1 MRGLEKDV
9 VQLLVGGSA
18 GSGSIVCGTMLAR
31 ALMEMGY
38 YIVGDNEYP
47 SIIRGGHTAYWVRAS
62 VRRINEIDAFN
73 DLVVAMDHET
83 FIRHSMEF
91 HSDTV
96 FILDSKVVKPP
107 DNAKVIDVPVLKL
120 LREEGMELI
129 VGNSIFFGAV
139 AAAIGIPLDYVH
151 KAIEAQFH
159 GRRSVIEVN
168 SRAAAIGYEY
178 LAQVNIDYE
187 LPRLKP
193 PRPWGPRVLLTGN
206 EAIALGIV
214 KAGVKV
220 YASYPMT
227 PASPI
232 LHYLVGISKDKDIA
246 VLQVE
251 NEIAAAQIVA
261 GAAWAGVRAAT
272 GTSGGGFSL
281 MVETL
286 SMAGMMELPIVIVLA
301 MRPGP
306 STGMATMSAQQDLLF
321 AIFSGHGEFPRV
333 VVAPTDQYDAYMKV
347 IEVFNLAEKY
357 RVPAIIL
364 EDKHLAEGHRSVPAL
379 PEEVTIDRG
388 AIVPHEEAVKLVRS
402 GLEYKPYQITKT
414 GVSLHIP
421 PGVPGLITRT
431 ESSEHDED
439 GFVTIVPHKASEM
452 YLKRLRKIMYLRK
465 EIEEKYKPLEVHGV
479 KPSEADLVIFT
490 WGSTLQAVIDAME
503 VISKELSTSVINI
516 SYLWPFPRRKFREA
530 LIGAKNAITLSVEHN
545 ALGLLG
551 KLIRM
556 ETGFKVAYHLGKVD
570 GRPFRPSLLV
580 ERIAKLTKAAR
591 GAKHG
596 GSH

>member
-1 MRGLEKDV
+1 MERDT
-9 VQLLVGGSA
+9 VQVLVGGSA

-38 YIVGDNEYP
+38 YVVGDNEYP
-47 SIIRGGHTAYWVRAS
+47 SIIRGGHTAYWVRAG
-62 VRRINEIDAFN
+62 VKRVNEVDELN
-73 DLVVAMDHET
+73 DVVVAMDHET
-83 FIRHSMEF
+83 FTRHSAEF
-91 HSDTV
+91 YSNTV
-96 FILDSKVVKPP
+96 FILDSKIVKPP
-107 DNAKVIDVPVLKL
+107 SNVKVIDVPVLKL

-129 VGNSIFFGAV
+129 VGNSIFYGAV
-139 AAAIGIPLDYVH
+139 AATIGVPLDYLH
-151 KAIEAQFH
+151 KAIEVQFH
-159 GRRSVIEVN
+159 GRKSVIEVN

-178 LAQVNIDYE
+178 LAQVSIDYD

-206 EAIALGIV
+206 EAIALGMV

-232 LHYLVGISKDKDIA
+232 LHYLVSISKDKGMA

-251 NEIAAAQIVA
+251 NEIAAAQIVS

-321 AIFSGHGEFPRV
+321 AVFSGHGEFPKI

-347 IEVFNLAEKY
+347 VEVFNLAEKY

-379 PEEVTIDRG
+379 PEEVAIDRG
-388 AIVPHEEAVKLVRS
+388 AVVPYEEAVKLVRK
-402 GLEYKPYQITKT
+402 GFEYKPYQVTKT
-414 GVSLHIP
+414 GVSPHIP
-421 PGVPGLITRT
+421 PGVPGLTVRT
-431 ESSEHDED
+431 ESSEHDEE
-439 GFVTIVPHKASEM
+439 GFVTIAPHKASEM
-452 YLKRLRKIMYLRK
+452 YLKRLRKIKYLRR
-465 EIEEKYKPLEVHGV
+465 EIEEEYKPLEVHGV
-479 KPSEADLVIFT
+479 KPSEADLLVFT
-490 WGSTLQAVIDAME
+490 WGSSLQAVVDAME
-503 VISKELSTSVINI
+503 IIGGELSASVINI

-530 LIGAKNAITLSVEHN
+530 LMGVKDAITISVEHN
-545 ALGLLG
+545 ALGLLA
-551 KLIRM
+551 KLIKM
-556 ETGFKVAYHLGKVD
+556 ETGFRVAYHLGKVD
-570 GRPFRPSLLV
+570 GRPFRPSTLA
-580 ERIAKLTKAAR
+580 ERMIKLAKAVK
-591 GAKHG
+591 GVKHG
-596 GSH
+596 SPR

>member
-1 MRGLEKDV
+1 MERDV

-18 GSGSIVCGTMLAR
+18 GSGSIACGTILAR

-62 VRRINEIDAFN
+62 VKRINEVDEFN

-91 HSDTV
+91 RESTV

-107 DNAKVIDVPVLKL
+107 NGVKVIDVPVLKL
-120 LREEGMELI
+120 LREEGMELV
-129 VGNSIFFGAV
+129 VGNSIFSGAV

-151 KAIEAQFH
+151 KAIEAQFR
-159 GRRSVIEVN
+159 GRKSVIEVN

-178 LAQVNIDYE
+178 LAQVSIDYD

-206 EAIALGIV
+206 EAVALGMA

-227 PASPI
+227 PASTI
-232 LHYLVGISKDKDIA
+232 LHYLIGISKDKDMA

-321 AIFSGHGEFPRV
+321 AVFSGHGEFPRI
-333 VVAPTDQYDAYMKV
+333 VVAPIDQYDAYIKV
-347 IEVFNLAEKY
+347 IEAFNLAEKY

-364 EDKHLAEGHRSVPAL
+364 EDKHLAEGHRSVPVL
-379 PEEVTIDRG
+379 PEEVAIDRG
-388 AIVPHEEAVKLVRS
+388 AVVPYEEAVKLVRN
-402 GLEYKPYQITKT
+402 GFEYKPYQVTKT
-414 GVSLHIP
+414 GVSLHIS
-421 PGVPGLITRT
+421 PGVPGLVVRT
-431 ESSEHDED
+431 ESSEHDEG
-439 GFVTIVPHKASEM
+439 GFVTIAPHKASEM
-452 YLKRLRKIMYLRK
+452 YLKRLRKIKYLRK

-479 KPSEADLVIFT
+479 KPSEADLLIFT
-490 WGSTLQAVIDAME
+490 WGSSLQAVVDAME
-503 VISKELSTSVINI
+503 IVGGELSASVISI
-516 SYLWPFPRRKFREA
+516 SYLWPFPRRRFREA
-530 LIGAKNAITLSVEHN
+530 LMGVKDAITISVEHN
-545 ALGLLG
+545 ALGLLA

-556 ETGFKVAYHLGKVD
+556 ETGFRIAYHLGKVD
-570 GRPFRPSLLV
+570 GRPFRPSPLAEKIIKL
-580 ERIAKLTKAAR
+580 AKAVR
-591 GAKHG
+591 GVKHG
-596 GSH
+596 SPR